1 MLTARDEE
9 TTWLLGR
16 TDGRWR
22 IVGQIIRISS
32 SPRIRLSAETPP
44 MRSPLPRVR
53 KICLALPE
61 AREKIA
67 WGEPTFRV
75 RDKLFAMFANNHHGD
90 GRIALWCKAA
100 PGAQE
105 DLVAANPKHFFV
117 PPYVG
122 KAGWLGVRLDRG
134 LDWGIVA
141 GIVRDG
147 YLEVAPKR
155 LRAALESH

>member
-1 MLTARDEE
+1 MPA
-9 TTWLLGR
+9 
-16 TDGRWR
+16 
-22 IVGQIIRISS
+22 
-32 SPRIRLSAETPP
+32 
-44 MRSPLPRVR
+44 SPLVRVR

-61 AREKIA
+61 AHEKIA
-67 WGEPTFRV
+67 WGESTFRV
-75 RDKLFAMFANNHHGD
+75 RDRMFVMFANNHHGD
-90 GRIALWCKAA
+90 GRIAIWCKAA

-122 KAGWLGVRLDRG
+122 KAGWLGVRLDKK

-141 GIVRDG
+141 GLVRDG

-155 LRAALESH
+155 LRSGLEPV

>member
-1 MLTARDEE
+1 MPMT
-9 TTWLLGR
+9 
-16 TDGRWR
+16 
-22 IVGQIIRISS
+22 
-32 SPRIRLSAETPP
+32 PLS
-44 MRSPLPRVR
+44 RVR

-61 AREKIA
+61 ATEKVA
-67 WGEPTFRV
+67 WGEPTWRI

-100 PGAQE
+100 PGLQE

-122 KAGWLGVRLDRG
+122 KAGWIGIHLDKG

-141 GIVRDG
+141 GLVKDG
-147 YLEVAPKR
+147 YLEIAPKKP
-155 LRAALESH
+155 RATLVPKT

>member
-1 MLTARDEE
+1 MP
-9 TTWLLGR
+9 
-16 TDGRWR
+16 
-22 IVGQIIRISS
+22 V
-32 SPRIRLSAETPP
+32 
-44 MRSPLPRVR
+44 SPLTRVR

-61 AREKIA
+61 AHEKIA
-67 WGEPTFRV
+67 WGEPTWRV

-105 DLVAANPKHFFV
+105 DLVAANQKHFFV

-122 KAGWLGVRLDRG
+122 KAGWLGIRLDKG

-141 GIVRDG
+141 GLVRDG
-147 YLEVAPKR
+147 YLEIAPKR
-155 LRAALESH
+155 LRAMLVAKP